1 MSEAAAPAAPEP
13 LPEGLVAALSAP
25 AAYPADPSAAGG
37 IRHVQ
42 THISHVFLSGERVYK
57 LRKAVTLAFLD
68 FGTRRARN
76 ADALDEVRLN
86 RRLAPDVYLGVAPLE
101 RAGAGW
107 RLGPLGESAA
117 PGAEHAVV
125 MRRLPDGRD
134 ALSLL
139 AAGAL
144 GPAHLA
150 AAAERIA
157 AFHRA
162 HALGAPAP
170 FTAGLWRERVDRPM
184 RDNVAGL
191 REHARAA
198 RLERAAIDALGEAW
212 AGALAER
219 LAALEA
225 RRAEGR
231 AVEGHGDLHLA
242 HLWFEAGPETPLF
255 VDCVEFNPDLRRI
268 DAASDVA
275 FLYMD
280 LVYRGHAALGER
292 WLSDYAEASGDF
304 GLYAVLD
311 LYAAYRAAV
320 RAKVAGLAAAD
331 AEIAAAQRDAA
342 AESAARHLALAA
354 RLLAPRAPGALV
366 LVAGTVGVG
375 KSTVAA
381 ALAGAAGA
389 ALLSSDRMRKRL
401 AGLRPEARAGAAEG
415 AGLYAPAWHER
426 TYAALLAH
434 AEPALRSG
442 RTVVLDA
449 TWAERSRRRAARE
462 LAARLGAPAWLVR
475 VDCREATVRER
486 VRARAAH
493 GRDPSDAGPEL
504 VAQSRARFEPL
515 DDWPEAARLALA
527 TDAPAWREALPS
539 LLARMRLGG

>member
-1 MSEAAAPAAPEP
+1 MAAPEP
-13 LPEGLVAALSAP
+13 LPDGLVASLSAP
-25 AAYPADPSAAGG
+25 AAYPADPSAARG

-76 ADALDEVRLN
+76 ADALAEVRLN

-101 RAGAGW
+101 REGAGF
-107 RLGPLGESAA
+107 RIGPLGEEAG

-139 AAGAL
+139 AAGVFGA
-144 GPAHLA
+144 AHLA

-157 AFHRA
+157 AFHRT
-162 HALGAPAP
+162 HVLGAPAP
-170 FTAGLWRERVDRPM
+170 FAPEVWRERIDRPM

-198 RLERAAIDALGEAW
+198 RLERAALDALGEAW
-212 AGALAER
+212 SSTLARR
-219 LAALEA
+219 LARLEA

-242 HLWFEAGPETPLF
+242 HLWFEAGPEQPLF

-292 WLSDYAEASGDF
+292 WLSDYAAASGDF
-304 GLYAVLD
+304 GLYDVVD

-331 AEIAAAQRDAA
+331 AEIDAAQRDAA
-342 AESAARHLALAA
+342 AESAGRHLALAA
-354 RLLAPRAPGALV
+354 RLLAPRTPGALV

-375 KSTVAA
+375 KSTVAS
-381 ALAGAAGA
+381 ALAEGGGAV
-389 ALLSSDRMRKRL
+389 LLSSDRTRKRL
-401 AGLRPEARAGAAEG
+401 AGLRPEERAGAATD
-415 AGLYAPAWHER
+415 AGLYAPAWHDR
-426 TYAALLAH
+426 TYAALLEH

-442 RTVVLDA
+442 RAVVVDA
-449 TWAERSRRRAARE
+449 TWAQQGRRSAARA
-462 LAARLGAPAWLVR
+462 LAQRLGAPAWLVR
-475 VDCREATVRER
+475 VDCAEATALER
-486 VRARAAH
+486 VRARARR
-493 GRDPSDAGPEL
+493 GEDPSDAGPEL

-515 DDWPEAARLALA
+515 ADWPETARLELA
-527 TDAPAWREALPS
+527 TDDPAWRQQLPR
-539 LLARMRLGG
+539 LLARTGLGAG